1 MNWQRNMKAKI
12 SKINRKEMKLLMFV
26 IKRNGS
32 IEEFDKEKIRVA
44 IRKALVE
51 TKECKNSQI
60 VALSRLVADDVC
72 EEIDDE
78 YIGIEDIQDLV
89 EFKLMERGLKNTAKA
104 YILYRAERNRIRNQ
118 HPLDKSVLGLID
130 YSNKE
135 VLTENSNKQGQI
147 VSTQRDLIAGEISK
161 YIAKTQMIPQDIVKA
176 HDEGVIHIHDLD
188 YYVQSI
194 SNCELVPLDKM
205 FKEGTVINK
214 KLIRTPKSLR
224 TASTLATQIATQISS
239 FTYGG
244 QTMSLSHLAP
254 YVRVSE
260 KKIRKEL
267 LEEMNLIHKVLSDDE
282 INKIV
287 EKRLKKEIKDSVQT
301 FNYQISTMNSTNG
314 QSPFISL
321 CMYLDENPEY
331 KKETAML
338 IEEFLNQRIE
348 GMENEFGVKST
359 PTFPKLLFFLD
370 EDNMYPNSEYYYL
383 KQLAIKSTSLRMA
396 PDYISVKKMKEKYGY
411 AFPCMG
417 CRSFL
422 SPIFDEKGKPFFYG
436 RGNVGVQT
444 INLPYIAI
452 LSNGDIDK
460 FWKILDEKLD
470 LCKRMGIL
478 RYDKFKGVKANV
490 APILWQHGVFAR
502 LNPEDEVLPIIKKN
516 FTVSLG
522 YSGIYETVKYLT
534 GKPHTTKEGYELAM
548 QIMEHLEDKTKEW
561 KKETGLLFA
570 LYGSPQEST
579 GGLFANKI
587 KKQFGEIKDITD
599 KGFITNSYHVD
610 VREEIDAFSKLEL
623 EGTLQDHSLGG
634 VVSYVETYNMSK
646 NLKALEQLINFM
658 YIHNIYAEINFES
671 DVCGKCHYNGVMEY
685 DLDNDIWVCPQCHN
699 DDQSKLSVVRRTC
712 GYLGENQWTKGRVLD
727 ILNRVKHL

>member
-1 MNWQRNMKAKI
+1 MNWWKNMKAKI
-12 SKINRKEMKLLMFV
+12 SKISRKEMKLSMFV

-32 IEEFDKEKIRVA
+32 IEEFDKEKIEVA

-60 VALSRLVADDVC
+60 VALSKLVADDVC

-176 HDEGVIHIHDLD
+176 HDEGIIHIHDLD

-260 KKIRKEL
+260 KKIKEEL
-267 LEEMNLIHKVLSDDE
+267 LEEMNLIHKVLSEDE

-370 EDNMYPNSEYYYL
+370 EDNMYPTSEYYYL

-422 SPIFDEKGKPFFYG
+422 SPIFDEKGRPFFYG

-452 LSNGDIDK
+452 LSNGNIDE

-548 QIMEHLEDKTKEW
+548 QIMEHLENKTKEW

-685 DLDNDIWVCPQCHN
+685 DLDNDIWICPQCHN

>member
-1 MNWQRNMKAKI
+1 
-12 SKINRKEMKLLMFV
+12 
-26 IKRNGS
+26 
-32 IEEFDKEKIRVA
+32 
-44 IRKALVE
+44 
-51 TKECKNSQI
+51 
-60 VALSRLVADDVC
+60 
-72 EEIDDE
+72 
-78 YIGIEDIQDLV
+78 
-89 EFKLMERGLKNTAKA
+89 
-104 YILYRAERNRIRNQ
+104 
-118 HPLDKSVLGLID
+118 
-130 YSNKE
+130 
-135 VLTENSNKQGQI
+135 
-147 VSTQRDLIAGEISK
+147 
-161 YIAKTQMIPQDIVKA
+161 
-176 HDEGVIHIHDLD
+176 
-188 YYVQSI
+188 
-194 SNCELVPLDKM
+194 
-205 FKEGTVINK
+205 
-214 KLIRTPKSLR
+214 
-224 TASTLATQIATQISS
+224 
-239 FTYGG
+239 
-244 QTMSLSHLAP
+244 
-254 YVRVSE
+254 
-260 KKIRKEL
+260 
-267 LEEMNLIHKVLSDDE
+267 
-282 INKIV
+282 
-287 EKRLKKEIKDSVQT
+287 
-301 FNYQISTMNSTNG
+301 NG

-370 EDNMYPNSEYYYL
+370 EDNMYPTSEYYYL

-452 LSNGDIDK
+452 LSNGDIDE

-478 RYDKFKGVKANV
+478 RYDKFKGVKASV

-502 LNPEDEVLPIIKKN
+502 LNPEDEVLPTIKKN

-534 GKPHTTKEGYELAM
+534 GESHTTYKGYVLALE
-548 QIMEHLEDKTKEW
+548 IMKHLENKVKEW
-561 KKETGLLFA
+561 KEETGLLFA

-587 KKQFGEIKDITD
+587 KQQFGEIKDITD

-646 NLKALEQLINFM
+646 NPKALEQLVDFM
-658 YIHNIYAEINFES
+658 YLHNIYAEVNFES
-671 DVCGKCHYNGVMEY
+671 DVCGECHYRGVMEY

-699 DDQSKLSVVRRTC
+699 SNQNKLSVVRRTC

>member
-1 MNWQRNMKAKI
+1 
-12 SKINRKEMKLLMFV
+12 
-26 IKRNGS
+26 
-32 IEEFDKEKIRVA
+32 
-44 IRKALVE
+44 
-51 TKECKNSQI
+51 
-60 VALSRLVADDVC
+60 
-72 EEIDDE
+72 
-78 YIGIEDIQDLV
+78 
-89 EFKLMERGLKNTAKA
+89 
-104 YILYRAERNRIRNQ
+104 
-118 HPLDKSVLGLID
+118 
-130 YSNKE
+130 
-135 VLTENSNKQGQI
+135 
-147 VSTQRDLIAGEISK
+147 
-161 YIAKTQMIPQDIVKA
+161 
-176 HDEGVIHIHDLD
+176 
-188 YYVQSI
+188 
-194 SNCELVPLDKM
+194 
-205 FKEGTVINK
+205 
-214 KLIRTPKSLR
+214 
-224 TASTLATQIATQISS
+224 
-239 FTYGG
+239 
-244 QTMSLSHLAP
+244 
-254 YVRVSE
+254 
-260 KKIRKEL
+260 
-267 LEEMNLIHKVLSDDE
+267 
-282 INKIV
+282 
-287 EKRLKKEIKDSVQT
+287 
-301 FNYQISTMNSTNG
+301 
-314 QSPFISL
+314 
-321 CMYLDENPEY
+321 
-331 KKETAML
+331 
-338 IEEFLNQRIE
+338 
-348 GMENEFGVKST
+348 
-359 PTFPKLLFFLD
+359 
-370 EDNMYPNSEYYYL
+370 
-383 KQLAIKSTSLRMA
+383 
-396 PDYISVKKMKEKYGY
+396 
-411 AFPCMG
+411 
-417 CRSFL
+417 
-422 SPIFDEKGKPFFYG
+422 
-436 RGNVGVQT
+436 
-444 INLPYIAI
+444 
-452 LSNGDIDK
+452 
-460 FWKILDEKLD
+460 
-470 LCKRMGIL
+470 MGIL

-534 GKPHTTKEGYELAM
+534 GKPHTTKEGYGLAM